1 MTPLEFLREAT
12 PRYFYAVSSIHPLIS
27 IHRSSPPF
35 PNSGCLNLTRGH
47 STFEAFLD
55 WKMWQVLRRVC
66 EKFSNIQCP
75 DIALS
80 HRSACGVFNR
90 GQSHFEA
97 FFLIEAFGD
106 FYRKSFASKVSV
118 AKTTNPSKCA
128 FDFET
133 PRWFWRLGYEGP
145 TAVLHMW
152 LECEQKRLSKKRKSQ
167 WSRHPSS
174 KRGGMLGGSFNK
186 RVCHK
191 MPCCCGLSI
200 IIPSLSPH

>member
-1 MTPLEFLREAT
+1 MPYPL
-12 PRYFYAVSSIHPLIS
+12 SSIHPLIS

-55 WKMWQVLRRVC
+55 WKMWQVLQRVC

-80 HRSACGVFNR
+80 HRRACGVFNR

-97 FFLIEAFGD
+97 FLIEAFDD

-128 FDFET
+128 FDFSN
-133 PRWFWRLGYEGP
+133 PPWFLTVRLWRTNERQHYTCDLN
-145 TAVLHMW
+145 V
-152 LECEQKRLSKKRKSQ
+152 SKKDWVRKEKANEAVIHQVREAGCWGDLLISA
-167 WSRHPSS
+167 SAT
-174 KRGGMLGGSFNK
+174 KCL
-186 RVCHK
+186 VVVA
-191 MPCCCGLSI
+191 
-200 IIPSLSPH
+200 